1 MNKIIFSGVQPSG
14 NIHIGNYLG
23 AIKQWVDLSNDF
35 EESIYCIVD
44 LHAITVPQDPKEL
57 RKKILEV
64 AALYIACGIDPKKSS
79 IFVQSDRPEH
89 SELTWILN
97 CNARIGELSR
107 MTQFKDKSGK
117 DQEGVSIG
125 LFDYPVLMAADI
137 LLYGSTH
144 VPVGEDQKQHVELT
158 RDLAQRFNAKY
169 GQTFTVP
176 EPIIKKETARIMGL
190 DDPTKKMSKSAASPF
205 NYIAMNDSPDI
216 IGQKIKRAVTDSGTD
231 IKSGS
236 DKPAMTNLLNI
247 YSEMSGQ
254 SISQIES
261 DFSGK
266 GYGEFKEKLAEV
278 IVAYLRPIQEKYS
291 KLISDEEGLIEILS
305 EGSRRIAPMAQ
316 KTLQEA
322 KSKIGLGVKR

>member
-216 IGQKIKRAVTDSGTD
+216 IGQKIKRAVTDSGVE
-231 IKSGS
+231 IKSGPE
-236 DKPAMTNLLNI
+236 KPSMTNLLNI

-254 SISQIES
+254 SVSQIES

-266 GYGEFKEKLAEV
+266 GYGEFKEKLTEV